1 MRQAGHGKP
10 QRHWFGFRLKLR
22 VDCRSLPAWSPFLLS
37 SKVTVVAAGSY
48 KGGVELSVD
57 GGSLMVQVRDGGV
70 LLMSVS
76 LERELRGG
84 DYLKTQGAEPT
95 SLGECM

>member
-1 MRQAGHGKP
+1 MRQAGHRKP

-37 SKVTVVAAGSY
+37 SKVTVVAAESY

-57 GGSLMVQVRDGGV
+57 GGSLMVQVRGGGV
-70 LLMSVS
+70 LLTSV
-76 LERELRGG
+76 
-84 DYLKTQGAEPT
+84 A
-95 SLGECM
+95 LGRSCGEVTT